1 MSLVST
7 IHTLFPFV
15 AGKSASLTGQRL
27 ARVLYK
33 PSKTNACKYASVCVS
48 IPFIDK
54 GHVQENLG
62 KLEPYITAMLENAQD
77 SLIKSLYESAEGE
90 LDMIIDADISVD
102 ALISFMAAE
111 AAGDR
116 ITKDRIVAWFDSQ
129 VAENL
134 SVVFAEKL
142 QLDDVDSPVIK
153 GHLKVYRDVLS
164 MLAGGKTV
172 LDKKQ
177 IIGCRKAIELASEAD
192 EISVKLTNRLD
203 SMEKPRPVSELLE
216 L

>member
-1 MSLVST
+1 
-7 IHTLFPFV
+7 
-15 AGKSASLTGQRL
+15 
-27 ARVLYK
+27 
-33 PSKTNACKYASVCVS
+33 
-48 IPFIDK
+48 
-54 GHVQENLG
+54 
-62 KLEPYITAMLENAQD
+62 MLENAQD

-164 MLAGGKTV
+164 MLAGGKTI